1 MFDKAVIKSAG
12 YFASYMIPPE
22 LTFGKGKRILDGYGG
37 EGECGDMI
45 DLHGQAGLPY
55 VNRNAYTGSYQGMRY
70 RLRKAVKEEDEK
82 FLEAVVYPEPY
93 GFEAT
98 AEEEKTFR
106 EFPFTQEGFEEAIA
120 WLNEEYERQKERWEQ
135 ASRV

>member
-1 MFDKAVIKSAG
+1 
-12 YFASYMIPPE
+12 
-22 LTFGKGKRILDGYGG
+22 
-37 EGECGDMI
+37 MI

-82 FLEAVVYPEPY
+82 FLEAVIYPEPY

-98 AEEEKTFR
+98 AEKEKTFR